1 MTWIERN
8 TYYQGRQCIVCSKL
22 TREKAAPLGIVS
34 GTVPCHGYHSDREIM
49 SAFLAWAEQRHY
61 DQERLPFE
69 GQP

>member
-1 MTWIERN
+1 
-8 TYYQGRQCIVCSKL
+8 VCSKL